1 MGERGAAGSR
11 AAAAS
16 SFPCLPAVSPSGGA
30 PEESMRLAHLSDTH
44 LGHMRF
50 NKVVPETGVNQREQD
65 VYDAFERAVTGILA
79 EEPDIVLHTGDLFD
93 SPRPANRAVYHA
105 ARQIRR
111 LVERG
116 IPLVLISGN
125 HSTPR
130 LRATGSLF
138 ALLRE
143 FFQGVHAVYSAGY
156 EKLQV
161 KGVTFHAVPH
171 CFTQEELEA
180 QVAQVAPDPA
190 ARYNV
195 ALLHVG
201 IRGFREFR
209 MAEANEQLLS
219 EEQLPQGMDYI
230 ALGHYH
236 KHVMVREGAW
246 YAGSLE
252 RLSFAEVH
260 DTKGYCLI
268 DLEDP
273 RPRFREIPTRPM
285 VDLEPVDAAGMESFD
300 LLAAIEERLASR
312 DLTRA
317 MVRLRVRNSAPAT
330 RQNLDLRAVRERA
343 AAAFHFSL
351 RWDRDEGAE
360 GESAPDGGA
369 FGSLEEEWRNFME
382 GADVHGRDRGA
393 LTREGLDYL
402 TRVQGEEEPDAVDL
416 FGG

>member
-1 MGERGAAGSR
+1 
-11 AAAAS
+11 
-16 SFPCLPAVSPSGGA
+16 
-30 PEESMRLAHLSDTH
+30 
-44 LGHMRF
+44 
-50 NKVVPETGVNQREQD
+50 
-65 VYDAFERAVTGILA
+65 
-79 EEPDIVLHTGDLFD
+79 
-93 SPRPANRAVYHA
+93 
-105 ARQIRR
+105 
-111 LVERG
+111 
-116 IPLVLISGN
+116 
-125 HSTPR
+125 
-130 LRATGSLF
+130 
-138 ALLRE
+138 
-143 FFQGVHAVYSAGY
+143 
-156 EKLQV
+156 
-161 KGVTFHAVPH
+161 
-171 CFTQEELEA
+171 
-180 QVAQVAPDPA
+180 
-190 ARYNV
+190 
-195 ALLHVG
+195 
-201 IRGFREFR
+201 

-360 GESAPDGGA
+360 GDPLPTGAPSARWRRSGGT
-369 FGSLEEEWRNFME
+369 SWR
-382 GADVHGRDRGA
+382 ADVHRRDRGA
-393 LTREGLDYL
+393 SPRGPGL
-402 TRVQGEEEPDAVDL
+402 PDACR
-416 FGG
+416 GGGAGCG